1 MSTSQKVAFV
11 SVEVA
16 PFAKVGGL
24 ADVACSL
31 PVALRDKGVDCRT
44 FMPGYP
50 MALEDSRVGAKH
62 VRDFRVEVH
71 PGWHEWVSLHE
82 GSYRGV
88 PIYLIGSAHF
98 AGATASDKIYTAG
111 SAQYLLFS
119 KAVIEAFSEL
129 EWTPDVV
136 HANDWHTG
144 FIPVMLREQHPE
156 HDGVA
161 TIYTIH
167 NLAYQGEFGI
177 EVLDEAG
184 LPRCLFNMHQVEA
197 YGAVNFLKS
206 GCAYSDQVNTVSP
219 TYARE
224 IQTPQYGCRL
234 EGLMIHL
241 NQFGRLSGILNGID
255 QEEWNPERDAALP
268 AHFSS
273 SSLDGKAKC
282 KSELLREVGLNED
295 PSVPTFGV
303 VSRLSN
309 QKGMD
314 LILGCVE
321 SLLNSPANL
330 IIQGLGDPWLDGQF
344 RALAK
349 QRPDRFAFVPLFDA
363 DRAQR
368 IYAGCDFF
376 LMPSAFEPCGLGQMI
391 ALRYGT
397 VPIVRRTGG
406 LADSIFDGQNGF
418 VFEDQTPGALMQAIE
433 RGLQAYTGV
442 DWDTLVRHCLSEDF
456 GWSKSADTYLA
467 LYEKALHHRRSH
479 SPSLV

>member
-1 MSTSQKVAFV
+1 MPSSPKVAFV

-31 PVALRDKGVDCRT
+31 PVALREKGSDCRT

-50 MALEDSRVGAKH
+50 LALSDPRLGAKH
-62 VRDFRVEVH
+62 LRDFRVEVH

-88 PIYLIGSAHF
+88 PIYLIGSSHF
-98 AGATASDKIYTAG
+98 EGATSSDKIYTAG

-129 EWTPDVV
+129 EWIPDVV

-144 FIPVMLREQHPE
+144 FIPVMLREQHPDHE
-156 HDGVA
+156 GIA
-161 TIYTIH
+161 TVYTIH

-206 GCAYSDQVNTVSP
+206 GCAYADQVNTVSP

-234 EGLMIHL
+234 EGLMAHL

-255 QEEWNPERDAALP
+255 QDEWNPAEDYALP
-268 AHFSS
+268 AHFSPA
-273 SSLDGKAKC
+273 SLEGKATC
-282 KSELLREVGLNED
+282 KLELLKEVGLPTD
-295 PSVPTFGV
+295 ASIPTFGV

-314 LILGCVE
+314 LILGCVDA
-321 SLLNSPANL
+321 LLDSPANL
-330 IIQGLGDPWLDGQF
+330 IIQGLGDPWLDDQF
-344 RALAK
+344 RLLAK
-349 QRPDRFAFVPLFDA
+349 KRPDRFAFVPLFDA

-406 LADSIFDGQNGF
+406 LADSIIEGENGF
-418 VFEDQTPGALMQAIE
+418 VFEDQTAGALMQCIE
-433 RGLQAYTGV
+433 RALAQFSSPS
-442 DWDTLVRHCLSEDF
+442 WQSLVVHCLNEDF
-456 GWSKSADTYLA
+456 GWSKSADAYLG
-467 LYEKALHHRRSH
+467 LYDRALHHRRAH
-479 SPSLV
+479 SPSVV